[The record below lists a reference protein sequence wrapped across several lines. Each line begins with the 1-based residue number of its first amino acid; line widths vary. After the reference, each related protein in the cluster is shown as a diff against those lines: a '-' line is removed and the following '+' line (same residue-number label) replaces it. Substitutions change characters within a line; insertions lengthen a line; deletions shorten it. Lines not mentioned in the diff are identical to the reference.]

1 MTVKCCQQCS
11 YTTNSKWAYDNHMRS
26 KRHIDMGN
34 PESTFFTC
42 KKCAKKY
49 QSRMGAWQHEKT
61 CTFVLQVSSAPL
73 DATTVTN
80 EQIMLQLIKNNEQNG
95 ANITNNII
103 TTNNIQNNYNQQVH
117 VYLNTQCKD
126 AMNIQQFIDAMKL
139 LPNDIKIFQNE
150 DYGSAAFKLFKRC
163 LETLSTE
170 NYPIHCL
177 TPVLNK
183 PVSMFVKDNDN
194 KWKEENQGD
203 YMYQSQFIEEYK
215 NDDEKMVTTKLIDGF
230 GDKLYY
236 SYKKM
241 RDVNP
246 KMEVTL
252 YNMATRSS
260 RISDK
265 IGLLN
270 DLVNILPHIPTEQ
283 SLSSPGSI

>member
-1 MTVKCCQQCS
+1 MPTHCCEQCS
-11 YTTNSKWAYDNHMRS
+11 YTTNSKWAYDNHLRS
-26 KRHIDMGN
+26 KRHKDMEN
-34 PESTFFTC
+34 SENSERTIFRC

-49 QSRMGAWQHEKT
+49 QSRKGVWQHEKT
-61 CTFVLQVSSAPL
+61 CVLTSNEGSVTDNILLQLNEIKEQLKVQTG
-73 DATTVTN
+73 TTVTN
-80 EQIMLQLIKNNEQNG
+80 INN
-95 ANITNNII
+95 
-103 TTNNIQNNYNQQVH
+103 TTNTQNNYNQQIH
-117 VYLNTQCKD
+117 VYLNTQCND
-126 AMNIQQFIDAMKL
+126 AMNIQQFIDGMKL
-139 LPNDIKIFQNE
+139 TPTDIKIFQNE

-163 LETLSTE
+163 LETFSAE
-170 NYPIHCL
+170 KSPMYCL

-183 PVSMFVKDNDN
+183 PVSLFIKDNDN

-203 YMYQSQFIEEYK
+203 YMYQSQYIEEYK
-215 NDDEKMVTTKLIDGF
+215 NDDEKMVTTKFIDGF

-270 DLVNILPHIPTEQ
+270 DIAAIIPHIPSEAN
-283 SLSSPGSI
+283 LSGATM